1 MNEFMVHLPDFHVVV
16 CKKFQYAVLPS
27 QIEGHFM
34 PKKPTGSKKPSK
46 KPHGLSKVTCERI
59 KQDVAQIN
67 GLIPSPRALQQSEF
81 PFPPATAAPIPAL
94 GQPKMN
100 GMRCKAQVEE
110 RECGYICC
118 SLQQMQEHCG
128 YMH

>member
-1 MNEFMVHLPDFHVVV
+1 
-16 CKKFQYAVLPS
+16 
-27 QIEGHFM
+27 M

-46 KPHGLSKVTCERI
+46 MPHGLSKVTCERI

-81 PFPPATAAPIPAL
+81 LFPLATSAPIPAL
-94 GQPKMN
+94 GQLKMN
-100 GMRCKAQVEE
+100 GMQCKAQVEG

-128 YMH
+128 DMH